1 MKLRVLIFL
10 ILPLVSY
17 GQENIRE
24 TYLDALILAENYNK
38 MKPGYDPAQ
47 INEQS
52 RTILEKYGF
61 LYNVPSTNLFLT
73 GPFLFGLGV
82 EIHLTAAT
90 IAKDRNGNYI
100 VTAPKPVPTLLPLA
114 PAEVESKQMFG
125 ASWQSAVING
135 TADFMAERF
144 SAEIMYHGTKKM
156 FKNLSDDQSK
166 LLEVYFPKSIGYIK
180 VFNGRKSFYASDLL
194 FLKQLVLD
202 DLNNLP
208 NVYIAE
214 LDAGPVKDNILIG
227 QKIYKTAKDGAAIND
242 VLANLTLLG
251 QENTLSDPDLKKIFH
266 LLELFSA
273 ALKNAANATN
283 EWKNPY
289 DLAYNDKNPEVTS
302 RYFYGLLYQQLQQEE
317 MFKDKFK
324 TANEFVQKTQGIASF
339 VNQLTQSYKM
349 AKKQDFTF
357 ENAEQLLSYISGIS
371 EAVEKFASNDFIRKG
386 SGIEAN
392 ALKDLNKYLH
402 IIEPFLNKDYQRG
415 IAVLLME
422 IPKGSLPE
430 NYYRNMLFLAELAQ
444 IQKSE
449 DMKKLL
455 ESYALPIGSSSIK
468 RDSEWN
474 VTLNGYVGLTG
485 GKEKAYG
492 SLQNQARTN
501 IGLTAPIG
509 VSLTYNRKLTGFFSV
524 LDIGSM
530 VNVRLNN
537 DTSFYDGLKFE
548 QFLAPGFG
556 LYYNFL
562 DIPISVGIHYNYI
575 PSLRTIKYTEGE
587 AVVTDE
593 NVSVSRFNFS
603 ILFDI
608 PFFTIYNKEHAEVIK
623 PLQK

>member
-1 MKLRVLIFL
+1 MKFRIILFFF
-10 ILPLVSY
+10 LPLVSY
-17 GQENIRE
+17 TQESVHE

-38 MKPGYDPAQ
+38 TKPGYNLTQ

-52 RTILEKYGF
+52 REILRKYDFVYGE
-61 LYNVPSTNLFLT
+61 PTTNLFLT
-73 GPFLFGLGV
+73 ERYLFGLGV
-82 EIHLTAAT
+82 EITFVSNAL
-90 IAKDRNGNYI
+90 AKDRNGNYI
-100 VTAPKPVPTLLPLA
+100 ATTPETPPKLLPLS
-114 PAEVESKQMFG
+114 PSEFESKQMFG

-156 FKNLSDDQSK
+156 FKNLSEEQSK
-166 LLEVYFPKSIGYIK
+166 LLEIYFPKSIEYIK
-180 VFNGRKSFYASDLL
+180 IFNGKKTFYASDLL
-194 FLKQLVLD
+194 FLKQLVLN

-208 NVYIAE
+208 NVYIAK

-227 QKIYKTAKDGAAIND
+227 QMIYKTAKNGATIND
-242 VLANLTLLG
+242 VLANLTILG
-251 QENTLSDPDLKKIFH
+251 QENTLSDQNLKKIFH
-266 LLELFSA
+266 LLELFST
-273 ALKNAANATN
+273 ALKNAANASN

-289 DLAYNDKNPEVTS
+289 DLVFIDKNPEITS
-302 RYFYGLLYQQLQQEE
+302 RYFYGLLYQQLQKEE

-324 TANEFVQKTQGIASF
+324 TASEFAKTTQGISSF
-339 VNQLTQSYKM
+339 VNQLTQSYKI

-357 ENAEQLLSYISGIS
+357 ENAEQLLTYISGIS
-371 EAVEKFASNDFIRKG
+371 EAVEKFASNDYIRKG
-386 SGIEAN
+386 AGIDVN

-422 IPKGSLPE
+422 IPKGTLPE
-430 NYYRNMLFLAELAQ
+430 NYYRNMLFLAELSQ

-485 GKEKAYG
+485 GWENAYG
-492 SLQNQARTN
+492 SVQNQIRTN

-509 VSLTYNRKLTGFFSV
+509 VSLTYNRKITGFFSV

-562 DIPISVGIHYNYI
+562 DIPISVGAHYNYI
-575 PSLRTIKYTEGE
+575 PSLRTIKYTEGD

-608 PFFTIYNKEHAEVIK
+608 PFFTIYNKEHIGN
-623 PLQK
+623 